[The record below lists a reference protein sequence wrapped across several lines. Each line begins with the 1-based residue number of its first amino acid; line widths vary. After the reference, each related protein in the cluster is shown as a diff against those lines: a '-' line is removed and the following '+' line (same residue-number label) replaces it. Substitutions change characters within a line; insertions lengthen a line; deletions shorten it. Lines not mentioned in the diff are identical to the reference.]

1 MAIELYVDPSLS
13 PADIR
18 RLRAGDQVLIT
29 GELLTAR
36 DAACGR
42 LARALAAGEPLPVDL
57 RGRIIYAVGPTPA
70 KPGQV
75 IGSAGPTTAAR
86 LRPYLE
92 ALLSAG
98 MAGLMGK
105 GDWPEETAHV
115 FRSYGGVYLVALGG
129 AGALLAKAIT
139 AVDVIAYEDL
149 GPEAIHRLRVERFPA
164 IVAIDAQGN
173 DLHRQAREEWRRR
186 AGGFAP
192 HRSDMAGAAPG
203 QGG

>member
-1 MAIELYVDPSLS
+1 MATELYVDPVLSL
-13 PADIR
+13 ADIG
-18 RLRAGDQVLIT
+18 RLKAGDQVLIT

-57 RGRIIYAVGPTPA
+57 RGRIVYAVGPTPA

-86 LRPYLE
+86 LRPYLK

-105 GDWPEETAHV
+105 GDWPPEAAGV
-115 FRSYGGVYLVALGG
+115 FQRHQGVYFVALGG
-129 AGALLAKAIT
+129 AGALLAKAVT
-139 AVDVIAYEDL
+139 AVEVVAYDDL

-164 IVAIDAQGN
+164 IVAIDAEGN
-173 DLHRQAREEWRRR
+173 DLHRRAREEWRKRLGGMEARR
-186 AGGFAP
+186 AEP
-192 HRSDMAGAAPG
+192 DAGTPG
-203 QGG
+203 

>member
-1 MAIELYVDPSLS
+1 MAIELCIEPTL
-13 PADIR
+13 PPGDIQ
-18 RLRAGDQVLIT
+18 RLRAGDQVLLT

-42 LARALAAGEPLPVDL
+42 LARVLAAGEPLPVDL

-92 ALLSAG
+92 PLLSAG
-98 MAGLMGK
+98 VAGLMGK
-105 GDWPEETAHV
+105 GDWPPETAAV
-115 FRSYGGVYLVALGG
+115 FQRFGGVYFAALGG

-139 AVDVIAYEDL
+139 AVEVVAYADL

-164 IVAIDAQGN
+164 IVAIDAQGS
-173 DLHRQAREEWRRR
+173 DLYRQARQAWRRP
-186 AGGFAP
+186 AGSGP
-192 HRSDMAGAAPG
+192 D